1 MAQFYDVTVLDESY
15 NESNVVK
22 GRVVQRLTFL
32 IVGVIYDFTLN
43 GSFNIINI
51 DTSGLV

>member
-1 MAQFYDVTVLDESY
+1 MAQFYNVTVLDVSC

-22 GRVVQRLTFL
+22 GRVVQRLTFR
-32 IVGVIYDFTLN
+32 IVGVILRFYFKREFQFT
-43 GSFNIINI
+43 NI